1 MYINAN
7 INGFNTPIEIPEV
20 FATSEKVRELESV
33 QPEVQTSEDSY
44 VIKQGNLVEIGGVL
58 TIRTAP
64 VSNGST
70 AAGTE
75 GSKRV
80 DLSAYNLS
88 KVLNVQATAED
99 TPAGSI
105 HENAHIGSV
114 SNQSFTVYA
123 TSTHTEAAEF
133 KVRYLVRAL
142 A

>member
-20 FATSEKVRELESV
+20 FAPIEQVRELESV

-44 VIKQGNLVEIGGVL
+44 VIKQGDLVEIGGVL

-64 VSNGST
+64 VTKGT
-70 AAGTE
+70 GTE
-75 GSKRV
+75 GTHRV
-80 DLSAYNLS
+80 DLAPYHLV

-114 SNQSFTVYA
+114 GNDGFVVYA
-123 TSTHTEAAEF
+123 TSTHTAPVEF
-133 KVRYLVRAL
+133 KVRYLVKAIV
-142 A
+142 

>member
-1 MYINAN
+1 MYIDAN

-20 FATSEKVRELESV
+20 FATSEQVRELESV

-44 VIKQGNLVEIGGVL
+44 VIKQGNLVEVGGVL
-58 TIRTAP
+58 TIQTTP
-64 VSNGST
+64 VTKGT
-70 AAGTE
+70 GTE

-80 DLSAYNLS
+80 DLSSYGFT
-88 KVLNVQATAED
+88 KILNVQATAED

-105 HENAHIGSV
+105 HENAHYSDL
-114 SNQSFTVYA
+114 SNEGVTFYA
-123 TSTHTEAAEF
+123 TSTHTAAVEF

>member
-20 FATSEKVRELESV
+20 FATSEQVRELESV

-44 VIKQGNLVEIGGVL
+44 VIKQGDLVEIGGVL
-58 TIRTAP
+58 TIQTTP
-64 VSNGST
+64 VTKGT
-70 AAGTE
+70 GTE

-80 DLSAYNLS
+80 DLSSYGFT
-88 KVLNVQATAED
+88 KILNVQATAED

-105 HENAHIGSV
+105 HENAHYSDL
-114 SNQSFTVYA
+114 SNEGVTFYA
-123 TSTHTEAAEF
+123 TSTHTEAVEF
-133 KVRYLVRAL
+133 KVRYLVKAL